1 MNASGGR
8 REQWAAN
15 NPGGEP
21 AYGTP
26 EQILDLIRAAPEGT
40 FDSLLMASGWNLLY
54 HDGLCVLEECQ
65 ARGIRVH
72 NAGTFA
78 TGLLAGGFTFV
89 YAEAPEEMVE
99 ATQRWRE
106 LCDSYSLPLPA
117 VAMAF
122 SHMPACVDRVVVG
135 CSSVSDVEDCVGH
148 CEQLQ
153 QEGGVPAALWREA
166 QAAGLLPA
174 SLTLP

>member
-1 MNASGGR
+1 MARAPKHRFAGL
-8 REQWAAN
+8 A

-122 SHMPACVDRVVVG
+122 SRKMPTLSRFAALDVSLILKFLTLADMPACVDRVRLRLNVFFSGLKKVG
-135 CSSVSDVEDCVGH
+135 
-148 CEQLQ
+148 Q
-153 QEGGVPAALWREA
+153 Q
-166 QAAGLLPA
+166 
-174 SLTLP
+174 